1 METLSKIVLYSILIF
16 VIVISLVI
24 FFVSQ
29 DEDEDEIIEKKPKQ
43 TKKTKTQETKPKSTS
58 PPSNQKTIAT
68 SEDMIF
74 CLTRDKECRKMEF
87 KTCNEEQLETYST
100 ERDCASAKAN
110 LTGELQGTSRWC
122 LTKNDDCIQV
132 HQNDSNNECADKG
145 FKRFQDLKSCE
156 DYSTSEWQ

>member
-16 VIVISLVI
+16 IIVISLVI

-29 DEDEDEIIEKKPKQ
+29 YEDEDKIIEKKPKQ
-43 TKKTKTQETKPKSTS
+43 TKKKTQETKPKSTS

-87 KTCNEEQLETYST
+87 KTCNE
-100 ERDCASAKAN
+100 
-110 LTGELQGTSRWC
+110 
-122 LTKNDDCIQV
+122 
-132 HQNDSNNECADKG
+132 
-145 FKRFQDLKSCE
+145 
-156 DYSTSEWQ
+156 

>member
-1 METLSKIVLYSILIF
+1 METLSKIVLYSILVF
-16 VIVISLVI
+16 VIVMSLVV

-29 DEDEDEIIEKKPKQ
+29 DEDEIIEKKTKV
-43 TKKTKTQETKPKSTS
+43 TKKQMKTRETKPKSTS

-110 LTGELQGTSRWC
+110 LTGELQGSSFWC
-122 LTKNDDCIQV
+122 MNDSKQCIQV
-132 HQNDSNNECADKG
+132 NQLNMIQKCANEG
-145 FKRFQDLKSCE
+145 FNRFQNEKLCK
-156 DYSTSEWQ
+156 DYSTSE

>member
-29 DEDEDEIIEKKPKQ
+29 DEDEIIEKKTKQ
-43 TKKTKTQETKPKSTS
+43 TKKKTQETKPKSTS
-58 PPSNQKTIAT
+58 APSNQKTIAT
-68 SEDMIF
+68 TEDMIF

-110 LTGELQGTSRWC
+110 LTGELQGSSFWC
-122 LTKNDDCIQV
+122 MNDSKQCIQV
-132 HQNDSNNECADKG
+132 NQLNMIQKCANEG
-145 FKRFQDLKSCE
+145 FNRFQNEKLCK
-156 DYSTSEWQ
+156 DYSTSE

>member
-74 CLTRDKECRKMEF
+74 CLTRDKKCRKMEF

-110 LTGELQGTSRWC
+110 LTGELQGSSFWC
-122 LTKNDDCIQV
+122 MNDSKQCIQV
-132 HQNDSNNECADKG
+132 NQLNMIQKCANEG
-145 FKRFQDLKSCE
+145 FNRFQNEKLCK
-156 DYSTSEWQ
+156 DYSTSE

>member
-43 TKKTKTQETKPKSTS
+43 TKKKTQETKPKSTS

-156 DYSTSEWQ
+156 DYSTSE

>member
-29 DEDEDEIIEKKPKQ
+29 DEDEIIEKKTKQ
-43 TKKTKTQETKPKSTS
+43 TKKKTQETKPKSTS
-58 PPSNQKTIAT
+58 APFNQKTIAT

-110 LTGELQGTSRWC
+110 LTGELQGSSFWC
-122 LTKNDDCIQV
+122 MNDSKQCIQV
-132 HQNDSNNECADKG
+132 NQLNMIQKCANEG
-145 FKRFQDLKSCE
+145 FNRFQNEKLCK
-156 DYSTSEWQ
+156 DYSTSE